1 MATSATSTLS
11 TPRGVALYVG
21 ALLGP
26 SLLLLPGL
34 AAAVAG
40 PASIVAWGGLLTV
53 SGLLARVFTRLGTRI
68 PSGGVAAYV
77 AAGLG
82 PRAGRIVAWCFLAGV
97 VLGAP
102 VVCLIGG
109 GYVAELLGGG
119 SRTAVA
125 VAGALL
131 VLVLAVTRGGAR
143 ASAGIQLGLVAIL
156 VVLVAVATI
165 GSAPSARSAHWTP
178 FAPHGW
184 TAVAHAASV
193 LMLAFVGW
201 EAIAPL
207 TGRLRDPRR
216 QLPRVIGIAF
226 AVTSVLYIGL
236 AAATTGVLGPR
247 AGSSVPLADLLRVA
261 IGAAGPAVAAVAA
274 VALTLAATN
283 AYITGGTVL
292 AAELPTRSGRAGRR
306 SWLPVAIAAAGLLLL
321 GGRALGVLDTTELVA
336 LPTALFLAVYLGCTL
351 AAARLFSGVDRIAAG
366 LAGGPVIVMLAFSG
380 WAIVTVAVIAVV
392 VVARERPEPVMGEP
406 NSLAALC
413 GVGPVVV
420 DQSGGPSPLGLAG
433 RCGAGWVG

>member
-1 MATSATSTLS
+1 MTTTSTATLS
-11 TPRGVALYVG
+11 TSRGVALYVG

-40 PASIVAWGGLLTV
+40 PASIVAWGGLLAV

-68 PSGGVAAYV
+68 PRGGVAAYV
-77 AAGLG
+77 EAGLG
-82 PRAGRIVAWCFLAGV
+82 CRAGRVVAWCFLAGV

-125 VAGALL
+125 VAAALL
-131 VLVLAVTRGGAR
+131 VLVLAVTQGGAR
-143 ASAGIQLGLVAIL
+143 ASAGIQLVLVAVL

-165 GSAPSARSAHWTP
+165 GSAPAARSVHWTP

-226 AVTSVLYIGL
+226 AVTSVLYVAL
-236 AAATTGVLGPR
+236 AAATIGVLGPR
-247 AGSSVPLADLLRVA
+247 AGSPVPLADLLRVA

-292 AAELPTRSGRAGRR
+292 AAELPTRSGRVGSG
-306 SWLPVAIAAAGLLLL
+306 SWLPLAIAAAGLLLL
-321 GGRALGVLDTTELVA
+321 GGRALEVLDTAELVA
-336 LPTALFLAVYLGCTL
+336 LPTALFLAVYLGCTI

-366 LAGGPVIVMLAFSG
+366 LACGPVIVMLAFSG
-380 WAIVTVAVIAVV
+380 WAIATVAVIAAVV
-392 VVARERPEPVMGEP
+392 IARERSAQAVPEPAP
-406 NSLAALC
+406 LDALC
-413 GVGPVVV
+413 GVGASVV
-420 DQSGGPSPLGLAG
+420 DQRSSEVPLGVAR